1 MREALA
7 EARRCMSAGDV
18 PVGAVA
24 VVGEEIVARG
34 RNRREE
40 LNDPTAHAEVSA
52 LREAGLHLGSWR
64 LNDVT
69 LFCTLEPCAM
79 CAGAMIQSRLGTLVF
94 GAYDQK
100 AGAAGSVIDLLR
112 GPDWNHQVGRR
123 GGVLIV
129 ECEELLSGFFADK
142 RQSAWAEEA

>member
-7 EARRCMSAGDV
+7 EARRCLSAGDV
-18 PVGAVA
+18 PIGAVA
-24 VVGEEIVARG
+24 VRGEEIIARG

-40 LNDPTAHAEVSA
+40 LNDPTAHAELIA

-64 LNDVT
+64 LSDVT

-94 GAYDQK
+94 GAYDPK
-100 AGAAGSVIDLLR
+100 AGAAGSVIDLFEC
-112 GPDWNHQVGRR
+112 PDWNHQVGRR
-123 GGVLIV
+123 GGVLIA
-129 ECEELLSGFFADK
+129 ECEQLLSGFFADK
-142 RQSAWAEEA
+142 RRGARAVEA